1 MSAPVPAMQPCS
13 PAICEYVRT
22 IPAQLIPRTAPWA
35 HLAYLCAQALAASD
49 GHRRRVRKGP
59 DGRWYVE
66 HARPGRE
73 VLR

>member
-1 MSAPVPAMQPCS
+1 MNAPVPAMQPVS
-13 PAICEYVRT
+13 RIIREYVCT
-22 IPAQLIPRTAPWA
+22 FSAQVMPQSAWRAN
-35 HLAYLCAQALAASD
+35 LAYLYAQALAASD
-49 GHRRRVRKGP
+49 GHRRRVRKGD